1 MPARKQARTASRRSA
16 RSILS
21 RDDATAPPLLFTPRR
36 LFFTS
41 GTGTHETQRA
51 AMQRAMRQAGVADCN
66 FVKVSSV
73 IPPACEIV
81 PRAVGLRMLRPG
93 AITHAVIAE
102 GETNEPHQRVTPA
115 ICWAQPSDPTLPGYM
130 TEVDE
135 DQTKGRSAK
144 TATDEAGEALLT
156 IIAERFGASLDAKRV
171 WANRGR
177 TGRVRIGRLTW
188 QLGAV
193 AASAVGPEVDD
204 EEEQYAIATVLGILL

>member
-1 MPARKQARTASRRSA
+1 MSARQRARATSRRSTSNV
-16 RSILS
+16 RSP
-21 RDDATAPPLLFTPRR
+21 DDVLAPPLLFTPSR
-36 LFFTS
+36 LFFTT
-41 GTGTHETQRA
+41 GTGTHATQRA
-51 AMQRAMRQAGVADCN
+51 AMQRAMRQAGVDDCN

-81 PRAVGLRMLRPG
+81 PRAVGLRMLRAG
-93 AITHAVIAE
+93 ALTHAVIAE

-130 TEVDE
+130 TEVEE
-135 DQTKGRSAK
+135 DQTKGRSTK

-156 IIAERFGASLDAKRV
+156 IIAEKLGARLDAKKV

-177 TGRVRIGRLTW
+177 SGRVRIGGLSW

-193 AASAVGPEVDD
+193 AVSAVGPEAEDGQ
-204 EEEQYAIATVLGILL
+204 EQYAVATVVGVLL

>member
-1 MPARKQARTASRRSA
+1 MPARQQPRATARRSA
-16 RSILS
+16 RSVLS
-21 RDDATAPPLLFTPRR
+21 RDDETAPPLLFTPRR
-36 LFFTS
+36 LFFTA

-66 FVKVSSV
+66 LVKVSSV
-73 IPPACEIV
+73 VPPACEIV
-81 PRAVGLRMLRPG
+81 PRAVGLRMLQPG
-93 AITHAVIAE
+93 AIIHAVIAE
-102 GETNEPHQRVTPA
+102 GETNEPHRRVTPA

-130 TEVDE
+130 TEVEE

-156 IIAERFGASLDAKRV
+156 IIAEKLGTRLDAKKV

-193 AASAVGPEVDD
+193 AASAVGPEADD
-204 EEEQYAIATVLGILL
+204 GQERYASAAVLGILL